1 MFREKTENLRIG
13 LAFAKRPDG
22 GGVQHSVRVSI
33 GTVNV
38 EMLELCRR
46 RQKNVCVIRGV
57 RLKMLE
63 NNCEQVVAFEA
74 LEYALLIRCY
84 GSRIGVVNNNGP
96 HRRICIREC
105 LAQSAHVDC
114 SGTALDQI
122 RTFESRIV
130 VFEKPARTQNCAA
143 TRIAPRSDQGR

>member
-1 MFREKTENLRIG
+1 GVVR
-13 LAFAKRPDG
+13 G
-22 GGVQHSVRVSI
+22 G
-33 GTVNV
+33 
-38 EMLELCRR
+38 RR
-46 RQKNVCVIRGV
+46 
-57 RLKMLE
+57 KMLE
-63 NNCEQVVAFEA
+63 ENGQEFAAFEA
-74 LEYALLIRCY
+74 LEYAVLSRCD
-84 GSRIGVVNNNGP
+84 GSGVGVVNNNGP

-105 LAQSAHVDC
+105 LAQSADVDC